1 MTTTTEIFAHGVFVT
16 EDPEAEGI
24 YIVQGKDWEN
34 QPFSLY
40 LNSEEAAALLVQL
53 GFLSI

>member
-1 MTTTTEIFAHGVFVT
+1 MTNTTEIFAHGVFVT